1 MSPTSKQGYVY
12 LGDDDD
18 EEIKVIPIKKRTEDC
33 CDKEQLKTIKTQKVK
48 SCSILLIPWFAE
60 TRVWSGETHS
70 ETAERQQK
78 IAYQMCFSEMWTD
91 GYKIRVSQ

>member
-33 CDKEQLKTIKTQKVK
+33 CDKEQLKTIKIVWD
-48 SCSILLIPWFAE
+48 CSSDSVRDPLLCDIC
-60 TRVWSGETHS
+60 S
-70 ETAERQQK
+70 
-78 IAYQMCFSEMWTD
+78 
-91 GYKIRVSQ
+91 VSMMSLAFLDRHTK